1 MKIFCP
7 DCGKEYSIFGE
18 SKVEEI
24 QDRFGIETVV
34 KLPID
39 PTLAGLMDEG
49 KIEDMPESK
58 LKEFAQTIVGKIG

>member
-1 MKIFCP
+1 MKIVRP
-7 DCGKEYSIFGE
+7 DCGKEHSIFGE

-24 QDRFGIETVV
+24 RDRFGIETVV

-39 PTLAGLMDEG
+39 PTLADLMDKG